1 MRIGDSEVQL
11 MEVARF
17 KITFA
22 TILSRVVTFVNTQ
35 ADAWDAKKL

>member
-22 TILSRVVTFVNTQ
+22 TILSRVVTLCEHTSRCVGR
-35 ADAWDAKKL
+35 